1 MLNDDDDNVDEEKAD
16 QVTQWD
22 PDVFFTHENTNEQV
36 NGSQLDNSTT
46 LLMNKSMRD
55 QSYIGGVDGC
65 QNLALVEH
73 NQILAAG
80 YIELNCFLENL
91 DQNQPNNDSSVD
103 CVEGAYNEKFLIGI
117 DEHGDLPEI
126 DVDELFDM
134 LKENDNVQEL
144 FRMPPIEKNYVP
156 QPNYINFVS
165 ALAAEYPYGAVKSVE
180 QNSKATLPGPRSIIG
195 WSLVLVSPLG
205 FPLAA
210 IAPAAGCMMADIQP
224 SIHAT
229 KYMIKK
235 TLWKPSSR
243 ILENNGI
250 NASNSPFG
258 YSDMLPGKVESVWKI
273 LNVSC
278 QCC

>member
-22 PDVFFTHENTNEQV
+22 PDVFFTHENTDEQV

-55 QSYIGGVDGC
+55 QSYIGSVDGC

-73 NQILAAG
+73 NLILAAG
-80 YIELNCFLENL
+80 YIELNGFLENL
-91 DQNQPNNDSSVD
+91 DQNQPNNDSSVN
-103 CVEGAYNEKFLIGI
+103 CVEGAYNENFLIGI

-165 ALAAEYPYGAVKSVE
+165 GSHPDAHLVE
-180 QNSKATLPGPRSIIG
+180 DDLDFYDAFNQDIPFAQDNFEPMNDSCPSIADLSWRYFKLQKNSTLLM
-195 WSLVLVSPLG
+195 SLVVQEVLL
-205 FPLAA
+205 
-210 IAPAAGCMMADIQP
+210 MM
-224 SIHAT
+224 H
-229 KYMIKK
+229 
-235 TLWKPSSR
+235 L
-243 ILENNGI
+243 N
-250 NASNSPFG
+250 
-258 YSDMLPGKVESVWKI
+258 ML
-273 LNVSC
+273 
-278 QCC
+278 QD